1 MDMAWWLLA
10 GAAIVPALA
19 AFAAAATGAAPPKIF
34 PDGAV
39 PEKIAGGCKFTEGPA
54 ADADGSVYFSDGP
67 NDRIMVYTPD
77 GTLRVWKH
85 GTRSANG
92 MEFDAQGRLVTCNSE
107 GAPNGRTVTR
117 YEKDGSVTVLADRFA
132 FKKLNSPNDLC
143 FDKKGRIYFTDPRY
157 GELTDIEQ
165 DKMAVYRID
174 TDGAITRVVDDV
186 QVPNGILL
194 SEDERTLYV
203 ADNSPAADGPHTL
216 LAYDLR
222 DGKGKGRK
230 VLYDLG
236 KERGIDGMVMDVRGN
251 IYATAGLGEK
261 TGVYVISPEGALLY
275 FLRTPETA
283 TNCTFGG
290 PDLKTLYI
298 TAGESLYRVRTE
310 IPGRLTW
317 PSLPKAQ
324 RERNR

>member
-1 MDMAWWLLA
+1 MDLALWLLGGTA
-10 GAAIVPALA
+10 ILLSLGSVGSVTAAPGDAP
-19 AFAAAATGAAPPKIF
+19 PPKIF
-34 PDGAV
+34 PDGAKA
-39 PEKIAGGCKFTEGPA
+39 EKIAGGCKFTEGPA

-67 NDRIMVYTPD
+67 NDRIMVYSPD
-77 GTLRVWKH
+77 GTLRVWKN

-92 MEFDAQGRLVTCNSE
+92 MNFDAQGRLVTCNSE
-107 GAPNGRTVTR
+107 GAPGGRTVTR
-117 YEKDGSVTVLADRFA
+117 YEKDGSVTLLADRYA

-157 GELTDIEQ
+157 GELNDLEQ

-174 TDGAITRVVDDV
+174 TDGAITRVIDDV

-194 SEDERTLYV
+194 SEDEKTLYV
-203 ADNSPAADGPHTL
+203 ADNSPATDGPHTL
-216 LAYDLR
+216 IAYDLR
-222 DGKGKGRK
+222 DGKGKRKK

-236 KERGIDGMVMDVRGN
+236 KERGIDGMAMDVRGN
-251 IYATAGLGEK
+251 LYATAGLGEK
-261 TGVYVISPEGALLY
+261 TGVYVLSPEGELLY

-310 IPGRLTW
+310 QQGRLTW
-317 PSLPKAQ
+317 PVVAKQPKK
-324 RERNR
+324 